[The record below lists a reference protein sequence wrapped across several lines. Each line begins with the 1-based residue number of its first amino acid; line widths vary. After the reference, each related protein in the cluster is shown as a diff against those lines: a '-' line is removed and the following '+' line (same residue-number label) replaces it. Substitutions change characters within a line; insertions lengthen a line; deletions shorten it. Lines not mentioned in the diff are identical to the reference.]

1 MCKHTDISKAMN
13 SGDVMK
19 ARFKILAAI
28 ISAAAMGMTAAHA
41 EYPEQPVKLVV
52 PFAPGGGTDT
62 IARLVSKRLG
72 EAIGQ
77 PVIVENRAGAAGT
90 IGTRVVASSE
100 PDGYTTLFASS
111 GHAINPSLYKNLGYD
126 TLKDLTCLGQAAA
139 QHIILVVHPSVPAN
153 NVQEFIAYAK
163 ANPGKLSFGSSSQAT
178 ALPMELLMAQ
188 TGIDMVSIPYKGS
201 SPVMTDLISGRI
213 QASFG
218 ALATIG
224 PFIRDGKVRALGLG
238 DNKRSPSMPDLP
250 TIAEQGVPGFQAI
263 LFNGM
268 FVPSATP
275 KPVVDKLGAELQAM
289 FKDPEFR
296 AVVTKAGFDPVG
308 STPDECNNFVQSE
321 VTKWAE
327 VAKRAG
333 ITPN

>member
-1 MCKHTDISKAMN
+1 MN
-13 SGDVMK
+13 I
-19 ARFKILAAI
+19 RTKILTALI
-28 ISAAAMGMTAAHA
+28 GFSLLGVSAAKAD
-41 EYPEQPVKLVV
+41 YPEKPLKLVV

-62 IARLVSKRLG
+62 ISRLVSKRLG

-77 PVIVENRAGAAGT
+77 PVIVENRPGADGT
-90 IGTRVVASSE
+90 IGTRVVASSK
-100 PDGYTTLFASS
+100 PDGYTILFASS
-111 GHAINPSLYKNLGYD
+111 GHAINPSLHKNLGYD

-163 ANPGKLSFGSSSQAT
+163 ANQGKLSFGSSSQAT

-188 TGIDMVSIPYKGS
+188 TGIDMVSVPYKGS

-224 PFIRDGKVRALGLG
+224 PFIKDGQVKALGLG
-238 DNKRSPSMPDLP
+238 DNKRTDSLPNVP
-250 TIAEQGVPGFQAI
+250 TIAEQGVPDFQAI

-268 FVPSATP
+268 FVPAGTP
-275 KPVVDKLGAELQAM
+275 APVIEKLGTEMQKM
-289 FKDPEFR
+289 FSDPEFKA
-296 AVVTKAGFDPVG
+296 AVSKAGFDPVG
-308 STPDECNNFVQSE
+308 SSPQECNKFVANE
-321 VTKWAE
+321 VEKWAR
-327 VAKRAG
+327 VAKRSG
-333 ITPN
+333 MTPQ